1 MKPVTKQTAFVLNS
15 NYTLKKHRMEDLRQL
30 EFFAINSKEILDKQ
44 VDSYRQQHSYAG
56 TIIGITSLFIPFFLT
71 SLGAFYII
79 RFISVVPIALFIWA
93 ILLMLNLFKTKPLD
107 QGYNVEKYHELVTK
121 TYKEILLSE
130 IEANLHSYTKNK
142 VITEK
147 ENRNYVRAMKLIT
160 IALLFSIL
168 LIFTNQFFKIEKVPT
183 KFLIVN
189 FKNTT
194 DYNVSKDNNAKL
206 TMIYTHIQEIKK
218 EV

>member
-1 MKPVTKQTAFVLNS
+1 
-15 NYTLKKHRMEDLRQL
+15 MEDLRQL